1 MLCKLTLKNA
11 MSFNLRICNI
21 AVVLFAVVH
30 SAFSLLGFRMPVL
43 VWLIVSAAI
52 VMVLLDGLLRSEDSP
67 ITYSLGA

>member
-1 MLCKLTLKNA
+1 MLCKLTLTNA

-21 AVVLFAVVH
+21 AVVH
-30 SAFSLLGFRMPVL
+30 SVFSLLGFRMPVL

-52 VMVLLDGLLRSEDSP
+52 VMVLLDGLLRSEDSL